1 MTTTAQQHQQQQR
14 PLALVTGASKGIGLE
29 LAKVLARNGYDLVL
43 AAEDEA
49 GLAEAGRHVAAADGG
64 AAAAVESVAVDLA
77 TSEGVDTLYRRVRA
91 LGRPVDVLCANAGV
105 GVGGDFARE
114 TSLEDELRLIQLNVT
129 SQVHLIK
136 HVVRDMVGRGEGRIL
151 ITSSVAAT
159 MPGPFEAVYAASK
172 AFMRS
177 FGEAIR
183 NELND
188 TGVTVTVLMPGPTET
203 EFFHRAGMDDTP
215 VGQSAKDDPAM
226 VAQKGFDALMAG
238 KDKVVTGAMNKLQT
252 AAMNVLPDAAL
263 AALHRRQSEPR
274 R

>member
-1 MTTTAQQHQQQQR
+1 MDTGQQQR
-14 PLALVTGASKGIGLE
+14 QPLALVTGASSGIGLE

-49 GLAEAGRHVAAADGG
+49 GLAAAGRQIAAAEGG
-64 AAAAVESVAVDLA
+64 ARVESVAVDLA
-77 TSEGVDTLYRRVRA
+77 TSEGVDTLYRRVQA

-114 TSLEDELRLIQLNVT
+114 TSLEAELRLIQLNVT

-136 HVVRDMVGRGEGRIL
+136 HVVRDMVGRGEGKIL

-159 MPGPFEAVYAASK
+159 MPGAFEAIYAASK
-172 AFMRS
+172 AFLSS

-183 NELND
+183 DELKD
-188 TGVTVTVLMPGPTET
+188 TGVSVTLLMPGPTET

-215 VGQSAKDDPAM
+215 VGQSSKNDPAM
-226 VAQKGFDALMAG
+226 VAEKGFEALMTG
-238 KDKVVTGAMNKLQT
+238 KDKVVTGMMNKLQT
-252 AAMNVLPDAAL
+252 AATNVLPDTAL
-263 AALHRRQSEPR
+263 AALHRKQSEPQR
-274 R
+274 

>member
-1 MTTTAQQHQQQQR
+1 MDTGQQQQR
-14 PLALVTGASKGIGLE
+14 PLALVTGASSGIGLE
-29 LAKVLARNGYDLVL
+29 LAKVLARNGYDLVV

-49 GLAEAGRHVAAADGG
+49 GLAEAGRQVAAADGG
-64 AAAAVESVAVDLA
+64 AHVESVAVDLA
-77 TSEGVDTLYRRVRA
+77 TSEGVDTLYRRVQA

-114 TSLEDELRLIQLNVT
+114 TSLEAELRLIQLNVT

-159 MPGPFEAVYAASK
+159 MPGSFEAIYAASK
-172 AFMRS
+172 AFLHS

-183 NELND
+183 NELKD
-188 TGVTVTVLMPGPTET
+188 TGVVVTVLMPGPTET

-215 VGQSAKDDPAM
+215 VGQNSKDDPAM
-226 VAQKGFDALMAG
+226 VAEKGFEALMAG
-238 KDKVVTGAMNKLQT
+238 KDKVVTGTMNKLQT
-252 AAMNVLPDAAL
+252 AATNVLPDAAL
-263 AALHRRQSEPR
+263 AALHRKQSEPQR
-274 R
+274 